1 MKMMRMVTERMYQIS
16 TASVEEGAR
25 TGEADTVP
33 NYENMQ
39 KAEKQQQKQPN

>member
-1 MKMMRMVTERMYQIS
+1 MYQIS